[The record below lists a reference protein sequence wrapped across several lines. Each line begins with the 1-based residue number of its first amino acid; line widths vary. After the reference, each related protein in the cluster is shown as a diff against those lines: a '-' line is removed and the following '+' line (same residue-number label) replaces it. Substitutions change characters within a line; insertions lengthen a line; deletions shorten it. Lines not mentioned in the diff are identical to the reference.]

1 MAGLDFWSKPLDLG
15 EILAQLRE
23 DERNAVSHALADVR
37 QEYLAYLE
45 TWREGL
51 SESDLIGSAVL
62 DGQIHTLRRQLGMQ
76 AEPDRDRIREL
87 VRERARRHRERR
99 KAVTGTLN

>member
-76 AEPDRDRIREL
+76 AEPT
-87 VRERARRHRERR
+87 A
-99 KAVTGTLN
+99 TGFANWSASGPDGIASAGKQ

>member
-1 MAGLDFWSKPLDLG
+1 MPVGSQVHPYPRCPNEVSA
-15 EILAQLRE
+15 RE
-23 DERNAVSHALADVR
+23 KAVSHALADVR

-76 AEPDRDRIREL
+76 AEPT
-87 VRERARRHRERR
+87 A
-99 KAVTGTLN
+99 TGFANWSASGPDGIASAGKQ

>member
-1 MAGLDFWSKPLDLG
+1 MPVGSQVHPYPRCPNEVSA
-15 EILAQLRE
+15 RE
-23 DERNAVSHALADVR
+23 KAVSHALADVR

>member
-1 MAGLDFWSKPLDLG
+1 MPVGSQVHPYPRCPNEVSA
-15 EILAQLRE
+15 RE
-23 DERNAVSHALADVR
+23 KAVSHALADVR

-76 AEPDRDRIREL
+76 AEPDRERIREL

>member
-1 MAGLDFWSKPLDLG
+1 M
-15 EILAQLRE
+15 
-23 DERNAVSHALADVR
+23 R

-62 DGQIHTLRRQLGMQ
+62 DGQIRALRRQLGMQ
-76 AEPDRDRIREL
+76 AEPNRDRIREL
-87 VRERARRHRERR
+87 VRERVRRHRERR
-99 KAVTGTLN
+99 KAATGTLN

>member
-1 MAGLDFWSKPLDLG
+1 MPVGSQVHPYPRCPNEVSA
-15 EILAQLRE
+15 RE
-23 DERNAVSHALADVR
+23 KAVSHERANVR

>member
-1 MAGLDFWSKPLDLG
+1 MAGLDFWSKPHDLG

-51 SESDLIGSAVL
+51 SESDFIGSAVL
-62 DGQIHTLRRQLGMQ
+62 DGQIRTLRRQLGIH
-76 AEPDRDRIREL
+76 AEPDRNRIREL
-87 VRERARRHRERR
+87 VRERVRRLRERK
-99 KAVTGTLN
+99 KAASGPLN

>member
-1 MAGLDFWSKPLDLG
+1 MPVGSQVHPYPRCPNEVSA
-15 EILAQLRE
+15 RE
-23 DERNAVSHALADVR
+23 KAVSHALANVR